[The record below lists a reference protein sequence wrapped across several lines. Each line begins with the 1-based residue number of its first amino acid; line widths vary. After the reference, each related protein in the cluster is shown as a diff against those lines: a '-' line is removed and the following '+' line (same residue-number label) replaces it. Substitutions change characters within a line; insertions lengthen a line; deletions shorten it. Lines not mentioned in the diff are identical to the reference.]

1 MKIFPH
7 MWFNLVANSELK
19 YLQTKPLEHKM
30 NLYVR
35 IMSSGRNISSEE
47 WIPSYC
53 FLKSQLPHEITPSL

>member
-35 IMSSGRNISSEE
+35 IMSSGRNISSGVD
-47 WIPSYC
+47 SKLL
-53 FLKSQLPHEITPSL
+53 FLKEPVTS